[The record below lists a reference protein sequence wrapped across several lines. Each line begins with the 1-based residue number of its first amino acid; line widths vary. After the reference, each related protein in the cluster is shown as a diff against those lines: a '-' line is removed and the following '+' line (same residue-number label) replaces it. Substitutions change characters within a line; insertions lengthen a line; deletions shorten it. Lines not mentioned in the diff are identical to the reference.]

1 MFICKYL
8 WHIALCQ
15 AAYSIFNDEHNFV
28 PIFNE
33 LLCSA
38 EVPKL
43 RGNYS
48 VMCDKGV
55 SIRCNGAEGG
65 GTLTHIWEIG
75 ECSGEEVPSEER
87 TSSRD
92 DLM

>member
-1 MFICKYL
+1 M
-8 WHIALCQ
+8 LCQ
-15 AAYSIFNDEHNFV
+15 ASYSIFNDEHNFV

-43 RGNYS
+43 GDYS

-55 SIRCNGAEGG
+55 GIRCNGAEGG
-65 GTLTHIWEIG
+65 GTLTHTWEIG
-75 ECSGEEVPSEER
+75 ECSGEEVRSEER
-87 TSSRD
+87 MSSTD

>member
-8 WHIALCQ
+8 WHVALCQ

-38 EVPKL
+38 EVPQL

-55 SIRCNGAEGG
+55 SIRCNGAEDG

>member
-1 MFICKYL
+1 M
-8 WHIALCQ
+8 LCQ
-15 AAYSIFNDEHNFV
+15 ASYSIFNDEHNFV

-43 RGNYS
+43 GDYS

-55 SIRCNGAEGG
+55 GIRCNGAEGG
-65 GTLTHIWEIG
+65 GADGYKYITNNVSVFPL
-75 ECSGEEVPSEER
+75 
-87 TSSRD
+87 SSPQRS
-92 DLM
+92 LGK

>member
-8 WHIALCQ
+8 WHVALCQ

-55 SIRCNGAEGG
+55 SIRCNGAEDG